1 MRKFLQFFIVFCF
14 ALSTNAQELNC
25 TVTINSDKI
34 SGSNR
39 QVFTTLQTALDEFV
53 NQKQWTNKTYKPQ
66 EKINCAFNITIN
78 KQPAANRFEATIQV
92 QAARPVYGSTYATPI
107 ININDSDFNFK
118 YDEFQPLIYNETA
131 FESNLVST
139 LVYYVYVIL
148 GVDADT
154 FQLNGGNPY
163 YKKAKDVMLLAQQ
176 SGGLGWNDE
185 VGTQNRFSLI
195 DNLTSQKLSVF
206 KNVLYSY
213 HRKGLDE
220 FFRDK
225 QKAKS
230 NISNAV
236 LQLESLHNKVI
247 GNFILRFFFDAKA
260 DEIAN
265 VFSDGP
271 RASDTTRLQKLLQR
285 ISPTNNDKW
294 QKIR

>member
-118 YDEFQPLIYNETA
+118 YDEFQPLIYNETT

-271 RASDTTRLQKLLQR
+271 RAGDTTRLQKLLQR